1 MCVLGSKKLTNDAR
15 MQERKTKELWPR
27 REGKIEKEQARHGGH
42 DGMRSN
48 GRPNHFGFGSIE
60 GEKDNQTGKC
70 VCACV
75 CVCVCVCARRKCTA
89 GTDDTPSWKSPRVP
103 GVTCGFSAGW
113 AGAVAGSGRGRVPSG
128 DGASHGRRA
137 L

>member
-1 MCVLGSKKLTNDAR
+1 MTQECKSARRRNYGLEEKGKLKRNKHGTEDMMACEVMAARIILDLGALKGKKIIKRASVCVR
-15 MQERKTKELWPR
+15 
-27 REGKIEKEQARHGGH
+27 
-42 DGMRSN
+42 
-48 GRPNHFGFGSIE
+48 
-60 GEKDNQTGKC
+60 
-70 VCACV
+70 VYV
-75 CVCVCVCARRKCTA
+75 CVCVRARRKCTA